1 MFQSYIF
8 KNRNLNV
15 EQACQTQ
22 TTLRATKATKTS
34 KEAAEM
40 RKSPEWATFY

>member
-8 KNRNLNV
+8 KNSSLNV

-22 TTLRATKATKTS
+22 TTSWAAKETKTS
-34 KEAAEM
+34 IGAAEM
-40 RKSPEWATFY
+40 PKSPELARFY